1 MLNWN
6 KIGNLVADYRWEILH
21 STGVASPLTQRRSGL
36 CGQMEPD
43 FREARK
49 WYTLAAESGNPQAQN
64 ATWSEVG
71 ARSMRSMRSLL
82 PKFHV

>member
-1 MLNWN
+1 
-6 KIGNLVADYRWEILH
+6 
-21 STGVASPLTQRRSGL
+21 
-36 CGQMEPD
+36 MEPD